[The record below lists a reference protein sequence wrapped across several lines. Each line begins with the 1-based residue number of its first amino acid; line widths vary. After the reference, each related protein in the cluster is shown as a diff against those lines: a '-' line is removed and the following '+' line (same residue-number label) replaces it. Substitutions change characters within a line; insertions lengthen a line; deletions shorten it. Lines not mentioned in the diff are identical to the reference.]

1 MDQRENLAVAL
12 LAEVRRE
19 CMTCLLSRAIRVIRK
34 CTPSAGMLGKLPSID
49 IFCGVDS
56 GCDRMER
63 PHHDLLDRKGEA
75 LMRPVLAAEKLSYW
89 TVLFSGSRMYLRLP
103 SIAPLLAQ
111 RVLDS
116 MRATVTRIARLI
128 CQAHLHFTHNLN
140 LNSPAPTVFEPRCS

>member
-12 LAEVRRE
+12 LAEVVPDLGFGLRRE

-34 CTPSAGMLGKLPSID
+34 CTPSAGMPGKPPSID

-63 PHHDLLDRKGEA
+63 PHLLDRKGEA

-89 TVLFSGSRMYLRLP
+89 TVLFGDSRMYLHRP
-103 SIAPLLAQ
+103 ITSAE
-111 RVLDS
+111 S
-116 MRATVTRIARLI
+116 AR
-128 CQAHLHFTHNLN
+128 QHAYDRD
-140 LNSPAPTVFEPRCS
+140 ED